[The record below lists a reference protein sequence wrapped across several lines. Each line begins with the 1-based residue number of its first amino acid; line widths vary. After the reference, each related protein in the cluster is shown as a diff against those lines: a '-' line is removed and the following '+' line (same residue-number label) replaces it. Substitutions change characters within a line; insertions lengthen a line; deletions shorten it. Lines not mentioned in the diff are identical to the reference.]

1 MIIFK
6 YFYTL
11 THLTIESNPSC
22 MIISQIRLTGFRN
35 FKKSTINVA
44 NKTLII
50 GSNDIGKTNLLYALR
65 ILLDRGLSD
74 LDIEPKDSDFFCHE
88 ETSQLEIIVKFE
100 DVTDDCV
107 VSKLPG
113 KISDDG
119 VLYLAY
125 RAWKNSH
132 EYKFYAGHS
141 IDALEEIQERF
152 YRKVLHL
159 KYISSNRDLNSYVRK
174 EKRNL
179 LKEAKENRTD
189 EEIKQDDLSLAI
201 IEKDLLKTNKDI
213 SDLKYVKSATEVI
226 NAELKELSIHHSDQ
240 NIIFDVG
247 ASDLNSFVEN
257 LHLSSQ
263 VGNSNLT
270 IGGDGRNNQI
280 FLALWAARNEI
291 QDVNPLEVVFY
302 CIEEPEAHLH
312 PHQQRKLAQYLIEKL
327 KGQVFIT
334 SHSPQI
340 AAEFSPN
347 SIVRLFQEGK
357 KGARAAS
364 KGCSNII
371 EQSFLNFGYRLN
383 VVAAE
388 AFFSSAVFLVEGISE
403 VILFK
408 ALAKQLDIDLDKL
421 NLSIIMADGVGFE
434 TFTKILTALNIDWV
448 VRTDNDI
455 FKVPKRPE
463 FRMAGVQRGLSMYE
477 AHYEISEDEKK
488 IILENRNLLSGF
500 PAETPPIE
508 SWKAAGI
515 IVDIIE
521 NGYIYI
527 AGKDLETDLMDQGL
541 EASLIEFFGS
551 DNRGEVLAIMQKKKA
566 THMFNFI
573 QKKHESL
580 IALKDSSLADQL
592 RACCALVT
600 N

>member
-1 MIIFK
+1 
-6 YFYTL
+6 
-11 THLTIESNPSC
+11 
-22 MIISQIRLTGFRN
+22 MIISQIRLDGFRN
-35 FKKSTINVA
+35 FKKATINVT

-88 ETSQLEIIVKFE
+88 ETTQLEIIIKFE
-100 DVTDDCV
+100 EVTDDCV

-113 KISDDG
+113 KVSDDG

-125 RAWKNSH
+125 RAWQKSH

-141 IDALEEIQERF
+141 IEALEEIQERF

-179 LKEAKENRTD
+179 LKEAKEKRTEKD
-189 EEIKQDDLSLAI
+189 IEDDNLSLAI
-201 IEKDLLKTNKDI
+201 IEKDLLKTNKDV
-213 SDLKYVKSATEVI
+213 SSLKYIKNATEVI
-226 NAELKELSIHHSDQ
+226 NSELKELSIHHSDQ

-247 ASDLNSFVEN
+247 ASDLNSFIEN

-347 SIVRLFQEGK
+347 SVVRLFQEGK

-364 KGCSNII
+364 QGCSNII
-371 EQSFLNFGYRLN
+371 QKSFLDFGYRLN

-388 AFFSSAVFLVEGISE
+388 AFFASAVFLVEGISE
-403 VILFK
+403 VIFFK

-421 NLSIIMADGVGFE
+421 NLSILMADGVGFE
-434 TFTKILTALNIDWV
+434 TFTKILTALNIEWI

-455 FKVPKRPE
+455 FKVPKKPE
-463 FRMAGVQRGLSMYE
+463 FRMAGIQRGLAIYE
-477 AHYEISEDEKK
+477 AHFDISEDEKK
-488 IILENRNLLSGF
+488 IIRANRGLLTGF
-500 PAETPPIE
+500 PSETPPIE
-508 SWKAAGI
+508 NQVAAVRI
-515 IVDIIE
+515 IDILK

-541 EASLIEFFGS
+541 EASLIEFFET
-551 DNRGEVLAIMQKKKA
+551 DNKVEALAIMQKKKA

-573 QKKHESL
+573 QMEHESL
-580 IALKDSSLADQL
+580 TALKESDIAGQL
-592 RACCALVT
+592 KACCDLIT
-600 N
+600 S

>member
-1 MIIFK
+1 
-6 YFYTL
+6 
-11 THLTIESNPSC
+11 

-35 FKKSTINVA
+35 FKKATINVT

-74 LDIEPKDSDFFCHE
+74 LDIEPKDSDFFCYE
-88 ETSQLEIIVKFE
+88 ETSQLEIIIKFE
-100 DVTDDCV
+100 EVTDDCV

-125 RAWKNSH
+125 RAWRNSH
-132 EYKFYAGHS
+132 EYKFYAGYS
-141 IDALEEIQERF
+141 IEALEEIQERF

-179 LKEAKENRTD
+179 LKEAKEKRTQKD
-189 EEIKQDDLSLAI
+189 IEDDDLSLTI
-201 IEKDLLKTNKDI
+201 IEKDLLKTNKDV
-213 SDLKYVKSATEVI
+213 SSLKYVKSATEVI
-226 NAELKELSIHHSDQ
+226 NSELQELSIHHSDQ

-247 ASDLNSFVEN
+247 ASDLNSFIEN

-263 VGNSNLT
+263 VGNSNLAV
-270 IGGDGRNNQI
+270 GGDGRNNQI

-327 KGQVFIT
+327 RGQVFIT

-347 SIVRLFQEGK
+347 SIVRLFHDGK
-357 KGARAAS
+357 KGAKAAS

-371 EQSFLNFGYRLN
+371 EKSFLDFGYRLN

-403 VILFK
+403 VIFFK
-408 ALAKQLDIDLDKL
+408 ALAKQLNIDLDKL
-421 NLSIIMADGVGFE
+421 NLSILMADGVGFE
-434 TFTKILTALNIDWV
+434 TFTKILTALNIEWV

-455 FKVPKRPE
+455 FKVPKKPE
-463 FRMAGVQRGLSMYE
+463 FRMAGVQRGLAIYE
-477 AHYEISEDEKK
+477 AQFDVSEDEEK
-488 IILENRNLLSGF
+488 IIQANRSLLTGF
-500 PAETPPIE
+500 STGTPPSE
-508 SWKAAGI
+508 NQVAAVRI
-515 IVDIIE
+515 IDILE

-527 AGKDLETDLMDQGL
+527 AGKDLETDLMEQGL
-541 EASLIEFFGS
+541 EASLIDFFETDS
-551 DNRGEVLAIMQKKKA
+551 KADALAIMQKKKA

-580 IALKDSSLADQL
+580 KALKDSEIAKQL
-592 RACCALVT
+592 RACCDLIT

>member
-1 MIIFK
+1 
-6 YFYTL
+6 
-11 THLTIESNPSC
+11 
-22 MIISQIRLTGFRN
+22 
-35 FKKSTINVA
+35 
-44 NKTLII
+44 
-50 GSNDIGKTNLLYALR
+50 
-65 ILLDRGLSD
+65 LLDRGLSD

-88 ETSQLEIIVKFE
+88 ATSQLEIVIKFE
-100 DVTDDCV
+100 KVTDDCV

-125 RAWKNSH
+125 RAWKDSH

-141 IDALEEIQERF
+141 IEALEEIQERF

-179 LKEAKENRTD
+179 LKEAKEKRTD
-189 EEIKQDDLSLAI
+189 EEIKQDDLSLDI
-201 IEKDLLKTNKDI
+201 IEKDLLKTNKDV
-213 SDLKYVKSATEVI
+213 SNLKYVKSATEVI

-263 VGNSNLT
+263 VGNSNLI

-347 SIVRLFQEGK
+347 SIVRLFQDAK

-364 KGCSNII
+364 EGCSNII
-371 EQSFLNFGYRLN
+371 QKSFLDFGYRLN

-388 AFFSSAVFLVEGISE
+388 AFFASAVFLVEGISE
-403 VILFK
+403 VIFFK

-421 NLSIIMADGVGFE
+421 NISILMADGVGFE
-434 TFTKILTALNIDWV
+434 TFSKILTALNIEWF
-448 VRTDNDI
+448 VRTDNDV
-455 FKVPKRPE
+455 FKIPKKPE
-463 FRMAGVQRGLSMYE
+463 FRMAGVQRALSMFE
-477 AHYEISEDEKK
+477 EKFDLTEDDKEVISRNRGLLTGFLTEIPPE
-488 IILENRNLLSGF
+488 ENL
-500 PAETPPIE
+500 
-508 SWKAAGI
+508 KAAKSI
-515 IVDIIE
+515 IDILKSE
-521 NGYIYI
+521 HIYL

-541 EASLIEFFGS
+541 EASLIDFFDVDS
-551 DNRGEVLAIMQKKKA
+551 RKDALTLMQKKKA

-580 IALKDSSLADQL
+580 KVLTDSEIANQL
-592 RACCALVT
+592 RACCILPT